1 MTIEL
6 NDLLVVFV
14 YTSLIILIVVM
25 IVLLLKLMKT
35 IKKVNIMFDDVSS
48 KLNKLDSAFDVINTT
63 SSFTNKILRSVIC
76 FLSKERN

>member
-48 KLNKLDSAFDVINTT
+48 K
-63 SSFTNKILRSVIC
+63 
-76 FLSKERN
+76 